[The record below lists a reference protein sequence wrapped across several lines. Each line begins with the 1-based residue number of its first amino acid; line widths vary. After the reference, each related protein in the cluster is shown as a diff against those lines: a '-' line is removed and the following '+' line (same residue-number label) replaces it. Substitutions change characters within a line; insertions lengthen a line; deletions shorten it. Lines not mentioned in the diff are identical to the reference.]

1 MKHIIRP
8 LSPLFAGLVISMLGI
23 GFYMTF
29 ASLRVS
35 SEGSSNIMV
44 GFINSS
50 YYAGMMI
57 GSLVIERIIERIG
70 HIRSF
75 ALSASLNI
83 VAVLLQ
89 MELTSAWWWLLFRF
103 CIGLCCASYFIVIE
117 SWLLLGSTTQTRGK
131 VLSLYMLF
139 LYAGQGLGQF
149 ILNLTS
155 VSSNLPFVITSL
167 LTAVAMWP
175 IMMIKGSGP
184 VHVETV
190 PVKIPYLIKKAPL
203 GVLGCFLAGL
213 ILSSFYALGPI
224 FGKDVGM
231 DKSQISMLMGLTI
244 IGGLF
249 LQWPMGHLS
258 DIFDRPKVL
267 VGICALLGVVCCTL
281 FFFQTAH
288 FGVVLGLTILFGGLS
303 FTLYPICISYTCDHF
318 SPYLIIKITCS
329 LLIIYGTGCIFGPV
343 LAAYIMRLTD
353 PGGLFLY
360 CATLSTLLMSIAI
373 FRIVTGKSISQEEQG
388 DYMPLPRTTSLV
400 NYLYPRGKGID
411 FEIDLD
417 DDEED

>member
-1 MKHIIRP
+1 MIRP
-8 LSPLFAGLVISMLGI
+8 LSPLFAALLIMMLSI

-35 SEGSSNIMV
+35 LEGSSNVMV

-57 GSLVIERIIERIG
+57 GSLLIEKLIERIG
-70 HIRSF
+70 HIRAF
-75 ALSASLNI
+75 AIAAALNI
-83 VAVLLQ
+83 IAIMLQ
-89 MELTSAWWWLLFRF
+89 MELPAPAWWMLFRF
-103 CIGLCCASYFIVIE
+103 VIGVCCASYFIVIE
-117 SWLLLGSTTQTRGK
+117 SWLLLSSTVQTRGK
-131 VLSLYMLF
+131 VLSLYMLV

-149 ILNLTS
+149 ILNFTKIETS
-155 VSSNLPFVITSL
+155 FPFFISTV
-167 LTAVAMWP
+167 LTALAIIP
-175 IMMIKGSGP
+175 ITLIKGSGP
-184 VHVETV
+184 VHVEAV

-203 GVLGCFLAGL
+203 GVLGCFIAGL
-213 ILSSFYALGPI
+213 ILSSFYSLGPI
-224 FGKDVGM
+224 FVKDIGF
-231 DKSQISMLMGLTI
+231 DKSQIALIMGCTI

-267 VGICALLGVVCCTL
+267 IGICGALIAVCLAL
-281 FFFQTAH
+281 FIFQKVH
-288 FGVVLGLTILFGGLS
+288 FGLILTMTIIFGGLS

-329 LLIIYGTGCIFGPV
+329 LLIIYGIGCIFGPV
-343 LAAYIMRLTD
+343 IAAYVMKNTS

-360 CATLSTLLMSIAI
+360 CSVLSLLLMLLGI
-373 FRIVTGKSISQEEQG
+373 FRVASGKSVAPEEQG

-400 NYLYPRGKGID
+400 NYLYPRGKGV
-411 FEIDLD
+411 EIEMDMD